1 MINYVTID
9 DTRKFVVVE
18 VTQNLED
25 FLNKEF
31 RFVKRPAGWLN
42 AKRINVGD
50 DRRIIVSIYYPDH
63 FAVGGKTM
71 LQYKQ
76 HETPNG
82 HIEHRLMFS
91 PLCESVN
98 ETISKGEMRDAIL
111 SGLSIPE
118 TCGYT
123 DKISSFF
130 GIIAE
135 EKEVVRRERRRKTS
149 EDDDVQ

>member
-1 MINYVTID
+1 MISFITID
-9 DTRKFVVVE
+9 DKRKFVVIE

-31 RFVKRPAGWLN
+31 RFIKRPAGWLN

-50 DRRIIVSIYYPDH
+50 DRRIVVSIYYPDH
-63 FAVGGKTM
+63 FVVGGKTM
-71 LQYKQ
+71 LQYQQ

-82 HIEHRLMFS
+82 HLEHRFMFS

-98 ETISKGEMRDAIL
+98 ETVSRDEMCDAIL
-111 SGLSIPE
+111 TGLNIPS

-123 DKISSFF
+123 AEISSLF

-135 EKEVVRRERRRKTS
+135 EKEAVRRERRRKKD
-149 EDDDVQ
+149 DDDVQ